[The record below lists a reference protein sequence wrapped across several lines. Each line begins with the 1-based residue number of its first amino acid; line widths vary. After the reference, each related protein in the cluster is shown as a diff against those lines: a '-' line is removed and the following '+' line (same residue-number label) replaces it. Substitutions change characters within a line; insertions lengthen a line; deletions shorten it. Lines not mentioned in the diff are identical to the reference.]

1 MKKKMTRTAVMM
13 IACLLAITFL
23 SVTSLATVPED
34 VQTDEQHCSEDNSLL
49 NYVPE
54 SPATCTVDGTAAHYV
69 CRTCGQKYDSEL
81 IPFTE
86 MSHLTIPAHHT
97 PGEVVGE
104 PVIIP
109 ATCQEP
115 GSKTLKVKCTVCEN
129 EYEITETI
137 PVINHDLELVPAK
150 DATCETPGNQEYY
163 VCKNCKEW
171 FLTDEVLVED
181 HNSLIIPAKG
191 HTAGTAVTEH
201 ETMATAQQEG
211 CYESVI
217 YCTVCGKEISRTKET
232 LPKLNSATSSGED
245 AARAAAEAARA
256 EAEAARA
263 AAEAAAA
270 GNIPFEPA
278 TISPAEQ
285 PTRPASAPVPVP
297 APMRPEYAPMR
308 PEVPVSPVATPAK
321 PTAVNYS
328 VDRIED
334 VDAFVDSIIADISA
348 DGKALSVDSDTL
360 KAVING
366 VNVSDPTQEPMSVEE
381 AVKALEKGFK
391 TYHGNGNEEK
401 DMDIDLTEY
410 HFLCA
415 LEYLKLQKKQT
426 TDSNGKPLPFVIEMD
441 CTALFDLKAENIEN
455 TMMMVYDPA
464 SGETALIQ
472 LDEDCVD
479 VSKRVPK
486 LKVTLPFPGLY
497 TFIQK

>member
-1 MKKKMTRTAVMM
+1 MCVRIVRAGSSKM
-13 IACLLAITFL
+13 
-23 SVTSLATVPED
+23 VPVED
-34 VQTDEQHCSEDNSLL
+34 
-49 NYVPE
+49 PE
-54 SPATCTVDGTAAHYV
+54 SV
-69 CRTCGQKYDSEL
+69 
-81 IPFTE
+81 
-86 MSHLTIPAHHT
+86 
-97 PGEVVGE
+97 
-104 PVIIP
+104 
-109 ATCQEP
+109 
-115 GSKTLKVKCTVCEN
+115 
-129 EYEITETI
+129 
-137 PVINHDLELVPAK
+137 
-150 DATCETPGNQEYY
+150 
-163 VCKNCKEW
+163 
-171 FLTDEVLVED
+171 
-181 HNSLIIPAKG
+181 IIPAKG

-211 CYESVI
+211 CYETVI

-232 LPKLNSATSSGED
+232 LPKLNPAPDPGAD
-245 AARAAAEAARA
+245 
-256 EAEAARA
+256 AARA

-270 GNIPFEPA
+270 GSIPFEPA

-348 DGKALSVDSDTL
+348 DGKALSVDPDTL

-366 VNVSDPTQEPMSVEE
+366 VNVSDPTQEPMSVKEV
-381 AVKALEKGFK
+381 VKALEKGFK
-391 TYHGNGNEEK
+391 TYRGNGNKEK
-401 DMDIDLTEY
+401 DMDIDLSEY

-426 TDSNGKPLPFVIEMD
+426 TDSKGKPLPFVIEMD
-441 CTALFDLKAENIEN
+441 CTALFDLKAEEIEN

-472 LDEDCVD
+472 LDEEFLDI
-479 VSKRVPK
+479 SKRVPK